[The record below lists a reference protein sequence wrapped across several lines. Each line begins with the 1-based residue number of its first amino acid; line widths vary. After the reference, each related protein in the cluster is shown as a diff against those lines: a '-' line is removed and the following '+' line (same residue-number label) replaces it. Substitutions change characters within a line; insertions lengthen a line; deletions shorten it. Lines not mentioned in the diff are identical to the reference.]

1 MSKAIHPGLAPAGNG
16 FLPPRA
22 GLLGLL
28 ATPVP
33 QDADLRAALEA
44 LPEAEVPA
52 LLERTAY
59 HRIDGLAHRALR
71 RIPSSEGGRWLR
83 MSLRRR
89 HQRCAAAA
97 LSQGLALAEVL
108 EALDRSRV
116 PVIVLRGLRTS
127 EALYGDP
134 GLRPFEDHDLLVL
147 PADFEAAR
155 GALGRQGYAEE
166 APGLHRRGGV
176 IVDLHRDPLGARRRP
191 TRAATFPL
199 PTAELFARAAPGTV
213 AGAPA
218 LLLGLEDDLLLLAVH
233 LVKHSFDRLIRIA
246 DLAHLLA
253 QHGEQIRW
261 AALLRRA
268 AASRTLPLLAWAVEA
283 AGVLGAPWPAALPRP
298 PAGLLEKEILR
309 RVADLRPLP
318 YCGEALMALAA
329 PTLSSRVGFLM
340 DALLPAGGAPAGG
353 WRRAAAIPRRALA
366 LARGALWQAAERRGL
381 E

>member
-1 MSKAIHPGLAPAGNG
+1 MPNAIHPALSPAGDG
-16 FLPPRA
+16 FLPPGA

-33 QDADLRAALEA
+33 RDAELRAAIGA
-44 LPEAEVPA
+44 LPDAEIPA

-71 RIPSSEGGRWLR
+71 RIPSLEVDRWLR

-89 HQRCAAAA
+89 HQKCAAAS
-97 LSQGLALAEVL
+97 LSQGLALAEL
-108 EALDRSRV
+108 LDSLDRSRV

-147 PADFEAAR
+147 PEDFDAAR
-155 GALGRQGYAEE
+155 GALARQGYAEE

-176 IVDLHRDPLGARRRP
+176 IIDLHRDPVGARRRP
-191 TRAATFPL
+191 TREATFPL
-199 PTAELFARAAPGTV
+199 PTSDLFDRAVRGRV

-218 LLLGLEDDLLLLAVH
+218 LLPGLEDDLILLAIH

-253 QHGEQIRW
+253 RHGDRIRW
-261 AALLRRA
+261 SAVLRRA
-268 AASRTLPLLAWAVEA
+268 ESSRTLPLLAWAIEA
-283 AGVLGAPWPAALPRP
+283 AGILGAPWPRALPRP
-298 PAGLLEKEILR
+298 RAGLLGSELLR
-309 RVADLRPLP
+309 RATDLRPLP

-340 DALLPAGGAPAGG
+340 DALLPAGEGPSGG
-353 WRRAAAIPRRALA
+353 WRRAAAIPRRVMD
-366 LARGALWQAAERRGL
+366 LARGALWQIAERRGRG
-381 E
+381 

>member
-1 MSKAIHPGLAPAGNG
+1 MPNARDPVPAPAGDG
-16 FLPPRA
+16 FLPPGA

-33 QDADLRAALEA
+33 RDADLRAAIAA
-44 LPEAEVPA
+44 LPETEVPA

-59 HRIDGLAHRALR
+59 HRIDGLAHRALL
-71 RIPSSEGGRWLR
+71 RIPSPEVDRWLR

-89 HQRCAAAA
+89 HQKCAAAS
-97 LSQGLALAEVL
+97 LSQGLALAEL
-108 EALDRSRV
+108 LDALDRSRV

-147 PADFEAAR
+147 PEDFEAAR
-155 GALGRQGYAEE
+155 GALARQGYTEE

-176 IVDLHRDPLGARRRP
+176 IIDLHRDPVGARRRP
-191 TRAATFPL
+191 TREATFPL
-199 PTAELFARAAPGTV
+199 PTSDLFERAVPGRV

-218 LLLGLEDDLLLLAVH
+218 LLPGIEDDLILLAIH

-253 QHGEQIRW
+253 RHQDRIRW
-261 AALLRRA
+261 PAVLRRA
-268 AASRTLPLLAWAVEA
+268 QASRTLPLLAWAIEA
-283 AGVLGAPWPAALPRP
+283 AGILGAPWPGALPRP
-298 PAGLLEKEILR
+298 QGSLVGREILR
-309 RVADLRPLP
+309 RATDLRPVP

-329 PTLSSRVGFLM
+329 PTLASRLSFLM
-340 DALLPAGGAPAGG
+340 DALLPAGERPSGG
-353 WRRAAAIPRRALA
+353 WRRAASVPRRVVE
-366 LARGALWQAAERRGL
+366 LARGALWQIAERRGRG
-381 E
+381 